1 MGVSFTAVDPYN
13 YDEVTE
19 HLDPAAFA
27 DLVAG
32 YCLDVRPDQQV
43 LVRSTTLAAPLLLAL
58 QRAIL
63 ERDAWCF
70 LRIELPGEA
79 AAFYRHARDHQLDNY
94 PPLAYEEAKRIHAT
108 VGIQAPDDTHALAG
122 IDPELMTR
130 AARGRRDVR
139 EQMLKKRWCSTL
151 WPTPANAALAGLELG
166 EFARFV
172 AGALF
177 LDRPDPVGGWTELRQ
192 FQDALIQRLSR
203 TRTIRIEADGT
214 DISLDVSRRVWVN
227 SDGKRNMPSGE
238 VFTGPHERSAN
249 GRIRFTIPSSP
260 AGVDVRDVELEF
272 RDGAVVKAT
281 ASHGE
286 EYLHRALATDEGA
299 RYLGEL
305 GIGTNYGIDR
315 PIGAILFDEKLGGTV
330 HLALGRSYPETKGTN
345 ISALH
350 WDLICDLR
358 PGGRIL
364 ADGVPIQEN
373 GRFVL

>member
-1 MGVSFTAVDPYN
+1 MSFGVNDPY
-13 YDEVTE
+13 DFGEVTN
-19 HLDPAAFA
+19 HLDPAKFA
-27 DLVAG
+27 DLLAG
-32 YCLDVRPDQQV
+32 YCLDVQPDQQV
-43 LVRSTTLAAPLLLAL
+43 LVRSTTLAAPLLLEL

-70 LRIELPGEA
+70 LRVELPGEA

-94 PPLAYEEAKRIHAT
+94 PPLAFEEAKRIQAT
-108 VGIQAPDDTHALAG
+108 VGIQAPDDTRALAS

-151 WPTPANAALAGLELG
+151 WPTPANAALAGMELR
-166 EFARFV
+166 EFAKFV

-192 FQDALIQRLSR
+192 FQAALIERLSR

-214 DISLDVSRRVWVN
+214 DITLDVSKRVWVN

-260 AGVDVRDVELEF
+260 SGVDVRDVELEF

-281 ASHGE
+281 ASHGD
-286 EYLHRALATDEGA
+286 EYLQRALSTDDGA

-305 GIGTNYGIDR
+305 GIGTNYGITQ

-373 GRFVL
+373 GHFAL

>member
-1 MGVSFTAVDPYN
+1 MGMSAVDPYN
-13 YDEVTE
+13 FAEVTE

-27 DLVAG
+27 ELLAG
-32 YCLDVRPDQQV
+32 YCLDVQPGQQV

-70 LRIELPGEA
+70 LRVELPGEA
-79 AAFYRHARDHQLDNY
+79 AAFYEHARDVHLDNF
-94 PPLAYEEAKRIHAT
+94 PPLALEEAKRIQAT
-108 VGIQAPDDTHALAG
+108 VGIQAPDDTHALAAV
-122 IDPELMTR
+122 DPALMTR
-130 AARGRRDVR
+130 AARGRGDVR
-139 EQMLKKRWCSTL
+139 EQMLKKRWCGTL
-151 WPTPANAALAGLELG
+151 WPTPANAALAGMELG
-166 EFARFV
+166 AFAQFV

-177 LDRPDPVGGWTELRQ
+177 LDRPDPVGGWTELRE
-192 FQDALIQRLSR
+192 FQAILIERLSKA
-203 TRTIRIEADGT
+203 RTIRIEADGT
-214 DISLDVSRRVWVN
+214 DISLDVSKRIWVN

-272 RDGAVVKAT
+272 RDGAVVSAT
-281 ASHGE
+281 ASHGD
-286 EYLHRALATDEGA
+286 EYLQRALTTDDGA

-305 GIGTNYGIDR
+305 GIGTNYGITQ
-315 PIGAILFDEKLGGTV
+315 PIRSILFDEKLGGTI

-364 ADGVPIQEN
+364 ADGTVIQEN
-373 GRFVL
+373 GHFTL